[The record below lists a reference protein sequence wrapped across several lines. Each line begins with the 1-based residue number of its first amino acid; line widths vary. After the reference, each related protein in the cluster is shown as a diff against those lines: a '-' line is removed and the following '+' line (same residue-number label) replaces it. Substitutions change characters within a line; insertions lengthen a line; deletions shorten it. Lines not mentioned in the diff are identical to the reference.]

1 MKYLI
6 FILLFPFICLSQ
18 QNVEICGNSQTFNYF
33 TNSTEGGDIEWEVN
47 GLYYYGDEITLTWNE
62 AGIYEITATAIANGC
77 PSLPQ
82 TYIVTVTECDPLI
95 YWVPNC
101 FTPDGNEFNQLWGPV
116 FTSGYSIDHFEIY
129 VVNRWGNLI
138 WQAYDPA
145 ARWDGTYNGKKCL
158 DGVYTWVVKFDLL
171 NTDERRVD
179 HGHVTII
186 R

>member
-1 MKYLI
+1 MKYLL
-6 FILLFPFICLSQ
+6 FLLLPVFGLSQ
-18 QNVEICGNSQTFNYF
+18 QTIEICDNSVTYNYAV
-33 TNSTEGGDIEWEVN
+33 TTDIASNIEWYCN
-47 GLYYYGDEITLTWNE
+47 GLYYYGNEISITWNE
-62 AGIYEITATAIANGC
+62 PGTYEITASAIADGC
-77 PSLPQ
+77 PSNIQ
-82 TYIVTVTECDPLI
+82 TYTVTVIECDPLI
-95 YWVPNC
+95 YWIPNT

-116 FTSGYSIDHFEIY
+116 FTSGYSVDHFELY
-129 VVNRWGNLI
+129 VTNRWGEKI
-138 WQAYDPA
+138 WESHDPA